1 MIGQNG
7 HYVVAD
13 PTVCH
18 GELTFRGTRI
28 LVRDVVE
35 QVAMGLDWDTICQQW
50 RGAITKEAIAEAVRL
65 AGQSL
70 QNHTEHVEH
79 ATP

>member
-1 MIGQNG
+1 MIQLNG
-7 HYVVAD
+7 FHVVAD
-13 PTVCH
+13 PAVCH
-18 GELTFRGTRI
+18 GEPTFRGTRI

-50 RGAITKEAIAEAVRL
+50 RGAITKEAISEAIRL

-70 QNHTEHVEH
+70 QNHADRVKH
-79 ATP
+79 AAP